1 MSQKIRVLVADDS
14 PFVCRLLTS
23 YLHSAPDFEVVDAAF
38 NGRLALEK
46 VKALGPDALTLD
58 LEMPEM
64 DGLEALARIMR
75 ECPTPVVAVSGV
87 SGRAATRTLQALD
100 LGAVDFVLKYAPG
113 ANVRPAECAG
123 HVQQLGSESL
133 LPNLMEVKG

>member
-1 MSQKIRVLVADDS
+1 
-14 PFVCRLLTS
+14 
-23 YLHSAPDFEVVDAAF
+23 
-38 NGRLALEK
+38 
-46 VKALGPDALTLD
+46 VKPLRPDALTLD